1 MGQFGENCQ
10 LNNIKMSRDSCG
22 LRKPLGNWLL
32 MGGAVCPTGCLLGLR
47 SQSLQAAEWGQALVM
62 ATQARCPPQGEF
74 VQMDTPDMF
83 TIRFYDSRVNHSRP
97 PPPQETLQDQQP
109 QIQDVQLPKADS
121 GCDGHH
127 LPQVLQNKRICP
139 TNSLTF
145 QSLVLLSNNKS

>member
-1 MGQFGENCQ
+1 
-10 LNNIKMSRDSCG
+10 
-22 LRKPLGNWLL
+22 